1 VVNLKCAR
9 CGNEYHQND
18 EVCSKCGLS
27 TNKIVQESYAKESK
41 NTIDTNGILALI
53 TFFSLISWV
62 ILKFMNVDGGWVSLL
77 GFLGL
82 ISLVIFLINE
92 TTILKQKQE
101 QEQKQIE
108 DKQKRMH
115 DKLEREGFQVSK
127 SLASIDNNLIV
138 AIDNNSKQVGFVD
151 LSENVKVYSYRDL
164 LEVEVL
170 EDGETVTK
178 TSRSS
183 QIGGALIGGLIAGGT
198 GAIIGG
204 LSGKQ
209 TTNEEVKK
217 ISLKI
222 LVNDI
227 DSPVK
232 KVVLLDK
239 QKAIKKSDHEYRI
252 AKEKALNWHGLIKV
266 LINMADKEDV
276 EKQSAES
283 ILTGEKNLSVADE
296 LSKLAQLHKEGI
308 LTKEEFE
315 AEKQKLLSS

>member
-1 VVNLKCAR
+1 MKCAR
-9 CGNEYHQND
+9 CGNEYHQNE

-41 NTIDTNGILALI
+41 NTIDANGILALI

-62 ILKFMNVDGGWVSLL
+62 ILKFMSVDGEWVSLL

-108 DKQKRMH
+108 DKQKRMYE
-115 DKLEREGFQVSK
+115 KLESIDGFQTSK

-138 AIDNNSKQVGFVD
+138 AIDNNSKQVAFVD

-227 DSPVK
+227 DNPVK

-266 LINMADKEDV
+266 LINMADKEDA

-283 ILTGEKNLSVADE
+283 IFTGKKSLSVADE

-315 AEKQKLLSS
+315 TEKQKLLSS